1 MIDTVIINVPIS
13 KATILSGKCWNL
25 ITKQEFYS
33 KYVKNPTKKQK
44 EDGTYYPRLK
54 NVRRS
59 GNEPIIQ
66 IEFSIPKL
74 LYLNNLDELE
84 EKDFK
89 EVINTLHKK
98 LKNMGVLVL
107 KKNLIN
113 ADVSAVHYSKNIVLT
128 SGYTAKHIISE
139 LQKIN
144 LNKLND
150 LTKTRFMNSGES
162 LQGYSISNSFIFYD
176 KISDLQKDKK
186 RAIDRDQNLHQR
198 SLFNSFKHEEILRF
212 EVRISQKRKL
222 NTLFKQYG
230 FKTNPTFQEIF
241 SLEKAVKVMTEYWNE
256 KIDKNK
262 YVLFTY
268 SENTESL
275 LKKISIARAKS
286 RPQTLLSLLGLVSF
300 VKDNKGGLRELR
312 TILTSRI
319 TDRAWYS
326 IVKNLKSISKD
337 LESLS
342 ELDWYQEVSS
352 QIKSYKPY
360 KTNCYEK
367 K

>member
-1 MIDTVIINVPIS
+1 MIDTVVLNLPKS
-13 KATILSGKCWNL
+13 KVRMLSDQNWDL
-25 ITKQEFYS
+25 IARRDFYS
-33 KYVKNPTKKQK
+33 KFINNPNKEQK
-44 EDGTYYPRLK
+44 ESGNYYPRLT
-54 NVRRS
+54 
-59 GNEPIIQ
+59 GIQ
-66 IEFSIPKL
+66 RAGSESVVKLEFSVPKII
-74 LYLNNLDELE
+74 YSNNLDEVTEDDFEQIVSNLHE
-84 EKDFK
+84 RLKEMNVLIQKKDLR
-89 EVINTLHKK
+89 ES
-98 LKNMGVLVL
+98 G
-107 KKNLIN
+107 
-113 ADVSAVHYSKNIVLT
+113 VSAVHYSKNIVIK

-162 LQGYSISNSFIFYD
+162 LQGYSISNSFVFYD
-176 KISDLQKDKK
+176 KISDLQKDEK
-186 RAIDRDQNLHQR
+186 RAIDREQNPYQR
-198 SLFNSFKHEEILRF
+198 SLFSSLKDEEILRF
-212 EVRISQKRKL
+212 EVRLSQKRKL

-230 FKTNPTFQEIF
+230 FKTNPTFQEAF
-241 SLEKAVKVMTEYWNE
+241 SLEKALKVMTEYWNE

-275 LKKISIARAKS
+275 LKKISIARPKS

-312 TILTSRI
+312 TILTARI

-326 IVKNLKSISKD
+326 IIKNLKTISKD

-342 ELDWYQEVSS
+342 ELDWYQEVSK
-352 QIKSYKPY
+352 QIKDYKPY
-360 KTNCYEK
+360 KIKNYEK
-367 K
+367 

>member
-1 MIDTVIINVPIS
+1 MIDTIIINIPKS
-13 KATILSGKCWNL
+13 KMRMLSGEHWDL
-25 ITKQEFYS
+25 IAKKEIYS
-33 KYVKNPTKKQK
+33 KFVRNPSKKQK
-44 EDGTYYPRLK
+44 ESRKYFPRLT
-54 NVRRS
+54 
-59 GNEPIIQ
+59 GIQ
-66 IEFSIPKL
+66 RTGSESIVKIEFSIPKL
-74 LYLNNLDELE
+74 LYLNNLDEVE
-84 EKDFK
+84 EDDFS
-89 EVINTLHKK
+89 EVIHTLHER
-98 LKNMGVLVL
+98 LKDMSVLIFERD
-107 KKNLIN
+107 LID

-162 LQGYSISNSFIFYD
+162 LQGYSISNSFVFYD
-176 KISDLQKDKK
+176 KISDLQKDEK
-186 RAIDRDQNLHQR
+186 RAIDRDQNPFQQ
-198 SLFNSFKHEEILRF
+198 SLFDYLKNEEILRF
-212 EVRISQKRKL
+212 EVRLSQKRKL

-230 FKTNPTFQEIF
+230 FKTNPTFYEAF
-241 SLEKAVKVMTEYWNE
+241 SLEKALRVLNEYWNE

-268 SENTESL
+268 SENSESL
-275 LKKISIARAKS
+275 LKKISIARPKS
-286 RPQTLLSLLGLVSF
+286 KPQTLFSLLGLVSF

-326 IVKNLKSISKD
+326 VVKNLKTISKD

-342 ELDWYQEVSS
+342 EIDWYQEVSV
-352 QIKSYKPY
+352 QIKNYKPY
-360 KTNCYEK
+360 KTQKYEEK
-367 K
+367 

>member
-1 MIDTVIINVPIS
+1 MIDTIIINIPRS
-13 KATILSGKCWNL
+13 KARMLSGEHWDL
-25 ITKQEFYS
+25 VAKQDFYS
-33 KYVKNPTKKQK
+33 KFARNPTKRQK
-44 EDGTYYPRLK
+44 ESGKYYPRLTGVQRAGSESIVK
-54 NVRRS
+54 
-59 GNEPIIQ
+59 

-89 EVINTLHKK
+89 EVIHTLHER
-98 LKNMGVLVL
+98 LKDMNLLIFEKDLV
-107 KKNLIN
+107 N

-144 LNKLND
+144 LNKMND

-162 LQGYSISNSFIFYD
+162 LQGYSISNSFVFYD
-176 KISDLQKDKK
+176 KISDLKKDEK
-186 RAIDRDQNLHQR
+186 RAVDRDQNPYQR
-198 SLFNSFKHEEILRF
+198 SLFSSLKDEEILRF
-212 EVRISQKRKL
+212 EVRLSQKRKL

-230 FKTNPTFQEIF
+230 FKTNPTFQEAF
-241 SLEKAVKVMTEYWNE
+241 SLEKALKVMTEYWNE

-268 SENTESL
+268 SENSESL
-275 LKKISIARAKS
+275 LKKISIARPKS

-312 TILTSRI
+312 TILTARI

-342 ELDWYQEVSS
+342 ELDWYQEVSK
-352 QIKSYKPY
+352 QIKDYKPY
-360 KTNCYEK
+360 KTK
-367 K
+367 KLLKA